1 MSDSKK
7 VKGYFL
13 DENKSRGK
21 KNVKDLNRERKF
33 NWRGKIDE
41 EENEE
46 AFEYSGRNNKSY

>member
-1 MSDSKK
+1 MSDSRK

-33 NWRGKIDE
+33 NWRGKRDE
-41 EENEE
+41 EEYEE
-46 AFEYSGRNNKSY
+46 NYEYGGRNNKSY

>member
-1 MSDSKK
+1 MSDSRK

-33 NWRGKIDE
+33 NWRGKRDE
-41 EENEE
+41 EEYE
-46 AFEYSGRNNKSY
+46 ANYEYGGRNNKSY